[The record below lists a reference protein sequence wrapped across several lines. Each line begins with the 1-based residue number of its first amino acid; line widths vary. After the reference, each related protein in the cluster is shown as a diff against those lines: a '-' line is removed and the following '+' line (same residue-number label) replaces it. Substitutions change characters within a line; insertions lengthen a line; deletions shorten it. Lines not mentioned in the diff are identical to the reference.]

1 MIQFCT
7 VIKHNIKMETTKKI
21 ALVTGGSR
29 GLGKNAVIEL
39 AKDGHHVVFTYHSKK
54 DEAEKVIAEVEK
66 FGVQAVAL
74 QLDTADTKS
83 FPGFK
88 ASLLKALKEKW
99 NTANIDFLINNA
111 GIDRASLFADT
122 TEEAFDALSNTHFK
136 GVYFLTQ
143 TLLDVIAD
151 GGRIVNIS
159 TGLARFVTPGY
170 AAYSSMKAA
179 VYNLTKYLAKELG
192 PRKINANVVAPGI
205 IDTDFTKS
213 AFESHPGL
221 RDYIT
226 SQIALG
232 RVGVAEDIG
241 GVIAFL
247 CSERARWIT
256 AQCIEASGGMF
267 L

>member
-1 MIQFCT
+1 MR
-7 VIKHNIKMETTKKI
+7 TTKKI

-29 GLGKNAVIEL
+29 GLGKNTVIEL

-54 DEAEKVIAEVEK
+54 DEAQKVVAEVEK
-66 FGVQAVAL
+66 FNVEAIAL

-83 FPGFK
+83 FSGFK
-88 ASLLKALKEKW
+88 ASLLKALGEKW
-99 NTANIDFLINNA
+99 DTANIDFLVNNA
-111 GIDRASLFADT
+111 GIDRASLFANT
-122 TEEAFDALSNTHFK
+122 TEEDFNALMNTHFK

-151 GGRIVNIS
+151 GGRIVNLS

-179 VYNLTKYLAKELG
+179 VYNMTKYLAKELG
-192 PRKINANVVAPGI
+192 ARKINVNVVAPGAI
-205 IDTDFTKS
+205 ETDFTRS
-213 AFESHPGL
+213 AFESHPGAKEF
-221 RDYIT
+221 IASNT
-226 SQIALG
+226 ALG

-241 GVIAFL
+241 GIIAFL